1 MDEDASRTIKL
12 YKQQVT
18 KKLSLA
24 DIQVNLLNDYLAGD
38 YFNDK
43 FKKEFEVPAVGEPI
57 SLDLGFVGLRLYD
70 CIVARSKAFSRLN
83 PFAFSLILN
92 KTLYFF

>member
-1 MDEDASRTIKL
+1 MDEDASSTIKL
-12 YKQQVT
+12 YKRQVT

-57 SLDLGFVGLRLYD
+57 SLDLGFIDGAVVQFKIEPQAGDDLEKL
-70 CIVARSKAFSRLN
+70 A
-83 PFAFSLILN
+83 
-92 KTLYFF
+92 